1 MTLSLELANQ
11 LSSFLAERLSL
22 SAYREAMMRVRVET
36 FDSMQLRDKSFLLE
50 FETRYAQ
57 LKAGA
62 ITEYQF
68 KQLLAYAAVNEPVGT
83 NEQPEVWFYAEPDP
97 VEKKPVM
104 GTNTEVTTW
113 NSYREL
119 VNT

>member
-68 KQLLAYAAVNEPVGT
+68 KQLLAYAAVNDAGGRRV
-83 NEQPEVWFYAEPDP
+83 NRSVR
-97 VEKKPVM
+97 
-104 GTNTEVTTW
+104 
-113 NSYREL
+113 SYESRAISN
-119 VNT
+119 VV